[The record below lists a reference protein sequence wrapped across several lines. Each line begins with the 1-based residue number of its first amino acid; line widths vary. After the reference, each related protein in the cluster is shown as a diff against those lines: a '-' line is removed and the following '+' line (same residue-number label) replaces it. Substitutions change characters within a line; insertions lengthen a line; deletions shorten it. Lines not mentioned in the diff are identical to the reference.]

1 MHTFDKFD
9 NIQLPIMSDGKM
21 QVELFHGKEIEER
34 EEDFNQALHEIEL
47 THLDFF
53 KSQEPHD
60 ESEKHAR
67 LHDYYF
73 VFTSNGT
80 ITLSFLPERQL
91 RSDIKQSVIDA
102 FTRIYPSSDS

>member
-1 MHTFDKFD
+1 
-9 NIQLPIMSDGKM
+9 MSDGKIPA
-21 QVELFHGKEIEER
+21 ELFHGKEIPER
-34 EEDFNQALHEIEL
+34 EEEFNQALHEIEL

-73 VFTSNGT
+73 VYTSSGT
-80 ITLSFLPERQL
+80 IALSFLPERQL
-91 RSDIKQSVIDA
+91 RTDIKQTVIDA
-102 FTRIYPSSDS
+102 FTRIYPTVTNQS

>member
-1 MHTFDKFD
+1 
-9 NIQLPIMSDGKM
+9 MSDGKIS
-21 QVELFHGKEIEER
+21 VELFHGKEIAGR
-34 EEDFNQALHEIEL
+34 EEEFNQALYEIEL

-73 VFTSNGT
+73 VYTSNEN

-91 RSDIKQSVIDA
+91 RNDIKQSVIDA
-102 FTRIYPSSDS
+102 FTRIYSTSDS